1 MYVYVYINLFFLTTH
16 IEYRLQKFADEC
28 MVPHLRASFNELA
41 DLITAALSRELVA
54 LVSADSTT
62 AGREKRIKMFP
73 CLNTNMLADLLE
85 KVS

>member
-1 MYVYVYINLFFLTTH
+1 MYMYI
-16 IEYRLQKFADEC
+16 
-28 MVPHLRASFNELA
+28 
-41 DLITAALSRELVA
+41 LIYNFIIQSRELVT
-54 LVSADSTT
+54 LVSADNTA

>member
-1 MYVYVYINLFFLTTH
+1 MIVIIIYANVLHFNILLYNMYMYMYI
-16 IEYRLQKFADEC
+16 
-28 MVPHLRASFNELA
+28 
-41 DLITAALSRELVA
+41 LIYNFIIQSRELVT
-54 LVSADSTT
+54 LVSADNTA